1 MASVDELFKKPS
13 SAASSK
19 RKFESVRDPN
29 ELYKAAKTDPNGDV
43 KSKGKGAMVE
53 DEEAEDDDGEAGPEL
68 PPDFDEEDVP
78 DDEEGRFFGGGME
91 RKTAQAMQYIDQQE
105 EEDAAPEKFDST
117 WVRRFALGFEK
128 KISKNAEL
136 RAKFENDPQKF
147 MASEADLDTEI
158 KSLSILSEHP
168 DLYEEFAKM
177 GCVGSL
183 VSLLSHENA
192 DIAIDAIQIMS
203 ELTDEDIQA
212 EQEQWDSL
220 VNAMM
225 DADLIELLTQN
236 LSRLDEGSE
245 TDRAGVYY
253 VLSVLENLGSQS
265 SVAEKIGQDSTIL
278 SWILSRIQQKEAPV
292 SQNKQYA
299 AEILAILL
307 QSSSKNRE
315 KFASLDGVDVLLQL
329 LSQYRKRDP
338 AKDSDEEE
346 YVENL
351 FDTLIC
357 LADEDFGKDK
367 FVQGEGI
374 ELALIMLKE
383 GKFSKPRALRVLD
396 HAFGG
401 VGGAPACEK
410 LVEAA
415 GLRTVFG
422 MFMKKQESQN
432 IEHFLGIFA
441 SLLRLLPGGSAA
453 RIRTLAK
460 FMEKDYEKIDKLIKL
475 RREYAARV
483 APVEQAIEKERK
495 SLSKEDQEYM
505 AAEWLSRRFD
515 AGLFS
520 LQTIDVIL
528 SWLVAEDDG
537 AKKKIVSLLAD
548 RDEDLSLVRGTLQE
562 QLEGLGEEEPG
573 QKDFKDMLSTL
584 LQFL

>member
-1 MASVDELFKKPS
+1 MTSVDELFK
-13 SAASSK
+13 SASGSSK
-19 RKFESVRDPN
+19 RKFEPVQDPN
-29 ELYKAAKTDPNGDV
+29 ELYKAAKLDPNGDV
-43 KSKGKGAMVE
+43 KGKGKEAMVE
-53 DEEAEDDDGEAGPEL
+53 DEFDDDGEAGPEL
-68 PPDFDEEDVP
+68 PPDFEDDVP

-91 RKTAQAMQYIDQQE
+91 QKTAQAMQYIDQQE
-105 EEDAAPEKFDST
+105 EDEAAPEKFDAT
-117 WVRRFALGFEK
+117 WVRRFALNFEK

-158 KSLSILSEHP
+158 KGLSILSEHP

-183 VSLLSHENA
+183 VSLLAHENA
-192 DIAIDAIQIMS
+192 DIAIDVIQIIS
-203 ELTDEDIQA
+203 ELTDEDVEA
-212 EQEQWDSL
+212 EQEQWDAL

-225 DADLIELLTQN
+225 DADLIELLTSN
-236 LSRLDEGSE
+236 LSRLDEKSD

-253 VLSVLENLGSQS
+253 ILGVLENLASQTS
-265 SVAEKIGQDSTIL
+265 LAEKIGQDASIL
-278 SWILSRIQQKEAPV
+278 PWILSRIQQKESPV
-292 SQNKQYA
+292 TQNKQYS

-315 KFASLDGVDVLLQL
+315 KFIGLDGIDLILQL

-338 AKDSDEEE
+338 EKDSDEEE

-351 FDTLIC
+351 FDCLIC
-357 LADEDFGKDK
+357 LVDEDSGKEK
-367 FVQGEGI
+367 FIEAEGI
-374 ELALIMLKE
+374 ELAQIMLKE

-401 VGGAPACEK
+401 VGGGPACER

-415 GLRTVFG
+415 GLRTIFG
-422 MFMKKQESQN
+422 MFMKKQEGQN
-432 IEHFLGIFA
+432 IEHLLGIFA
-441 SLLRLLPGGSAA
+441 SLLRLLPGGSAP

-460 FMEKDYEKIDKLIKL
+460 FMEKDYEKIEKLVKL

-483 APVEQAIEKERK
+483 SPVEQAINKERK
-495 SLSKEDQEYM
+495 SFSKDDQEYM
-505 AAEWLSRRFD
+505 AGEWLSRRLD

-528 SWLVAEDDG
+528 AWLIAEDDG
-537 AKKKIVSLLAD
+537 AKKKVVTLLAD
-548 RDEDLSLVRGTLQE
+548 RDEDLSLVRGTLTE
-562 QLEGLGEEEPG
+562 QLEGLDEGEYG

-584 LQFL
+584 LQFV